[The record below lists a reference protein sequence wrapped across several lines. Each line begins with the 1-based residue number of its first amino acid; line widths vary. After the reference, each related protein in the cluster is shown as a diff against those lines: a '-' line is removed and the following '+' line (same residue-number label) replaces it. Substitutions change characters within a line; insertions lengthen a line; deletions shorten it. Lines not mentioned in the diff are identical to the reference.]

1 MLFASAPPPAVFQ
14 NPHPTFLLACMQD
27 ENQWKRISQEVKLM
41 EKLNHP
47 RVIRLFET
55 VSRREKERKLPVRDG
70 RSQPGLRLEPVKP
83 IGKGLHTRETLS
95 PMYSLLDP
103 AKLVQGREVVGFLF
117 FCFGC
122 FSSGQTALRPC
133 MELLLRRIVLRS
145 RSLARGRFLDCFH
158 DCFSD
163 SLVCFESCPGSGFG

>member
-1 MLFASAPPPAVFQ
+1 
-14 NPHPTFLLACMQD
+14 
-27 ENQWKRISQEVKLM
+27 M

-70 RSQPGLRLEPVKP
+70 RNQPGLRLEPVKR
-83 IGKGLHTRETLS
+83 IGKGLRTRETLS
-95 PMYSLLDP
+95 PMYLLLDP
-103 AKLVQGREVVGFLF
+103 AKLVPGRWWDFCVV
-117 FCFGC
+117 CFGC
-122 FSSGQTALRPC
+122 FSLGQTALRPC
-133 MELLLRRIVLRS
+133 MELLMRRIVLRS
-145 RSLARGRFLDCFH
+145 RSLARGRFLGCFH